1 MNAFGDAALLSIV
14 EQHASTLQHLTLAGC
29 KGITWSG
36 VEGLK
41 VKGGAIFCWSFGLLS
56 MLVS

>member
-1 MNAFGDAALLSIV
+1 VVNTFGDTALLSIV
-14 EQHASTLQHLTLAGC
+14 EQHASSLQHLTLAGC

-41 VKGGAIFCWSFGLLS
+41 VKGVPYSVLS
-56 MLVS
+56 REFVGVAS